1 MPFAIDGLRSHFT
14 MLLFLYEEMDTFLY
28 QGQERIHWGSFTL
41 HLDPSK
47 QVYHNK
53 SLDELDVQQ
62 CTISTCYYHFF
73 IIT

>member
-14 MLLFLYEEMDTFLY
+14 MLLFVYEEMRYLLV
-28 QGQERIHWGSFTL
+28 HWGSFTL

-53 SLDELDVQQ
+53 SLDELDIQQ

>member
-1 MPFAIDGLRSHFT
+1 MPFAIDGVRSHFI
-14 MLLFLYEEMDTFLY
+14 MLLFLCEEMRYLL
-28 QGQERIHWGSFTL
+28 ERIHWGSFTL
-41 HLDPSK
+41 HLDPPK

-62 CTISTCYYHFF
+62 CTISTCYYHFL